1 MRQVTAAPGTR
12 GTGTRGTGARGTGR
26 WIWGVSGLV
35 TVVALAVPGAHLILN
50 AGTPSAQGDIAAF
63 PTRTIAITQPVTS
76 LNVQSYGAPI
86 QITTGSGSDV
96 TVAEAISFS
105 GDTSPAVTAQVTG
118 GQLTLAAPAC
128 AQSDCSVGFTVTLP
142 TGVPV
147 TAASSGG
154 DIIISG
160 AAGASLDSGGGA
172 VRATDITGSLGIT
185 SEGGP
190 VLLGSAAGAN
200 VDSGGGVVQAARIY
214 GQLTVIT
221 EGGPVTVSGLTGAL
235 HADTGGGNLIA
246 EGVSASTAG
255 VTTEGGDVQLGFATA
270 PDSVQVDTGGG
281 GADLSVP
288 GGPYALTADDGGG
301 GPELI
306 SIATNPAAA
315 RSITVSTDGGPLR
328 INAGVVGGQKVSG
341 QKVSVK
347 TATDG
352 PPNPPKPPVPPK
364 P

>member
-1 MRQVTAAPGTR
+1 MRQVTASPSTPGTS
-12 GTGTRGTGARGTGR
+12 ARGKGR

-35 TVVALAVPGAHLILN
+35 TLVALGVPGARLILN
-50 AGTPSAQGDIAAF
+50 AGIPSVQGNLSAV
-63 PTRTIAITQPVTS
+63 PTRTVVIAQPVTS

-86 QITTGSGSDV
+86 QITTGAGPDV

-105 GDTSPAVTAQVTG
+105 GDTSPVVTAQVTG

-128 AQSDCSVGFTVTLP
+128 AQSDCNVGFTVTLP
-142 TGVPV
+142 TRVPV
-147 TAASSGG
+147 TAVSSGG

-172 VRATDITGSLGIT
+172 VRATSITGSLGVT

-190 VLLGSAAGAN
+190 VLVDNAAGGN

-214 GQLTVIT
+214 RQLTVST

-235 HADTGGGNLIA
+235 HADTGGGTLIA
-246 EGVSASTAG
+246 EGVSASAAA
-255 VTTEGGDVQLGFATA
+255 VTTEGGDARLGFAT
-270 PDSVQVDTGGG
+270 PPGSVQVDTGGG
-281 GADLSVP
+281 AADLTVP
-288 GGPYALTADDGGG
+288 GGPYALTANDGGG

-306 SIATNPAAA
+306 SIATDPAAT
-315 RSITVSTDGGPLR
+315 RSINVSTNGGPLR
-328 INAGVVGGQKVSG
+328 INAGAVGSG
-341 QKVSVK
+341 RLKAGGAGVRI
-347 TATDG
+347 G
-352 PPNPPKPPVPPK
+352 PPKPPAPPQPPAPPK